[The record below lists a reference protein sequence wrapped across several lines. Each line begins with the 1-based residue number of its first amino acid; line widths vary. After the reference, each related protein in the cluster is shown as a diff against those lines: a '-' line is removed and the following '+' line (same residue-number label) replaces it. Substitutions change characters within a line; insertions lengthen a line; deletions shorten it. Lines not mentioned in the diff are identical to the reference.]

1 MAPPSRDGRTGN
13 WQRRCSHFRFR
24 RGGCG
29 AERELAPP
37 PPPPE
42 LVLLPGAAGRMRP
55 EPGGC
60 CCRRPMRANGCMKN
74 GEVRNGYLRS
84 STATVAAADQVGWD
98 REAGRGRGGGPGPRE
113 PMPGPGWG
121 GRAAARAG
129 QWPADDWA
137 RLRCAE
143 RPGPG
148 TDWASPE
155 REGDSR
161 AARDSTTIWGFLT
174 MRGSPVL
181 PASPVIGAFPVLP
194 GSAAMRGLPAMR
206 DPPGLPGFLGVRCPP
221 RSSRLSS
228 PHGLLSHAGLLRSAQ
243 LLS

>member
-1 MAPPSRDGRTGN
+1 MFPPAAGLRRAQAFGVVPPSRDGRTGN

-37 PPPPE
+37 PPPEP
-42 LVLLPGAAGRMRP
+42 VLLPGAAGRMRP

-60 CCRRPMRANGCMKN
+60 CCRRPMRANGCVKN

-84 STATVAAADQVGWD
+84 STATIAAAGQVRWD
-98 REAGRGRGGGPGPRE
+98 REAGRDRGGGPGPRE

-121 GRAAARAG
+121 GRAAARTG
-129 QWPADDWA
+129 QRLVGGWA

-148 TDWASPE
+148 TDWVPALTGPPPV
-155 REGDSR
+155 REEDSR
-161 AARDSTTIWGFLT
+161 AARDSTTVWGFLT

-181 PASPVIGAFPVLP
+181 SASPAIRAFPVLL
-194 GSAAMRGLPAMR
+194 GSTAMRGSLPCGTPQVYLA
-206 DPPGLPGFLGVRCPP
+206 
-221 RSSRLSS
+221 S
-228 PHGLLSHAGLLRSAQ
+228 
-243 LLS
+243 

>member
-1 MAPPSRDGRTGN
+1 M
-13 WQRRCSHFRFR
+13 
-24 RGGCG
+24 
-29 AERELAPP
+29 APP
-37 PPPPE
+37 PPPPPPE
-42 LVLLPGAAGRMRP
+42 PVLLPGAAGRMRP

-60 CCRRPMRANGCMKN
+60 CCRRRMRANGCVKN

-84 STATVAAADQVGWD
+84 STATVAAAGQVGWD

-137 RLRCAE
+137 RLRCADL
-143 RPGPG
+143 PGPG

-161 AARDSTTIWGFLT
+161 TARDSTTMWGFFT
-174 MRGSPVL
+174 MGGWL
-181 PASPVIGAFPVLP
+181 PSSALFSSYWSLPSSTRLHSDEGAPCH
-194 GSAAMRGLPAMR
+194 AGLPR
-206 DPPGLPGFLGVRCPP
+206 FTWLLRCAVSPT
-221 RSSRLSS
+221 SSRLSS

-243 LLS
+243 FLSYKMLLSICCSEGPWRLGFLSQVSGS